1 MRIGIFGGTF
11 NPIHLG
17 HLIVAEEI
25 RESFS
30 LERILFVPSARPP
43 HKLEP
48 ELIDAEHRLEMTRLA
63 IQGNP
68 YFDISAIEH
77 QRRGFSYSVDTV
89 ESFRKEC
96 GKEAAL
102 FFILG
107 TDAFSDINTWHEPK
121 RLIGLCNFIVIS
133 RPGFS
138 LEDALDFFTST
149 FGIKAEPGSRQ
160 ILLPNGH
167 CLYLSDVIPLGI
179 SSTLIRARIREGQSL
194 KYLLPE
200 SVASYIIS
208 NGLYA
213 EKRRF

>member
-25 RESFS
+25 REGFS
-30 LERILFVPSARPP
+30 LERIFFVPSARPP
-43 HKLEP
+43 HKSEP
-48 ELIDAEHRLEMTRLA
+48 ERMDAEDRLEMTRLA
-63 IQGNP
+63 VEGNP
-68 YFDISAIEH
+68 HFDLSVIEH
-77 QRRGFSYSVDTV
+77 QRPGLSYSVDTV
-89 ESFRKEC
+89 ESFRREY
-96 GKEAAL
+96 GKDAEL

-107 TDAFSDINTWHEPK
+107 ADVFSEINTWHEPE

-138 LEDALDFFTST
+138 LEKTLGFFTAI
-149 FGIKAEPGSRQ
+149 FGIRAEPGSRQ
-160 ILLPNGH
+160 IPLPNGH
-167 CLYLSDVIPLGI
+167 FLYLLDVTPIGI
-179 SSTLIRARIREGQSL
+179 SSTLIRARIREGRSV

-208 NGLYA
+208 NCLYA
-213 EKRRF
+213 EKRKF